1 MIDGLGQ
8 AKAVRTEAVRTDA
21 VARTAAPAT
30 IRKPVAE
37 GATTAK
43 GPAARLAAEGPPID
57 SAKVDAIR
65 AAIADGTYRIDPDAI
80 AARMIDADLGEVR

>member
-8 AKAVRTEAVRTDA
+8 AKAVRMDA
-21 VARTAAPAT
+21 PRAETVARAAAPAGV
-30 IRKPVAE
+30 RKPVTE
-37 GATTAK
+37 GATTK

-65 AAIADGTYRIDPDAI
+65 AAIADGTYKIDPQAI
-80 AARMIDADLGEVR
+80 ADRMIDADLGGAR